1 MVGDSTVCDFPSETT
16 YYRRYGYG
24 GELEKYLN
32 TDSLTINNLAL
43 SGRSSKSFITEN
55 NYETLKS
62 SIKEGDYLLI
72 GFGHNDEK
80 AEEARYTNPNGDYL
94 TDGSFANYLYNYYVK
109 LATDKKASLILCTPI
124 CRYSDKKDY
133 TGAAAHITSSVTG
146 YPGGDYPSSI
156 RTLRTTLSI
165 PVIDLTSLT
174 KDLYTGGSLIED
186 DVKHLFAWSTPE
198 AMYDSTHTSIFG
210 ARYNAYFIASKLI
223 DTTSSLASFVK
234 EGIIAPT
241 RALDLIVN
249 PNYVEAS
256 SGDGS
261 FTASTLYTSVKS
273 PWYGTAFGA
282 VGGNPSESNLS
293 VVGNI
298 IETDETNIEVI
309 AGNVETKN
317 NKGGKISSSTDGLIM
332 AFQSKDIDNDYLF
345 KAKMT
350 INALPGDGQVASD
363 LNQVGFGLMIRG
375 DIVIDTKSNIAT
387 PYVASE
393 FYYSSSGAIIKGPFA
408 RTSASTIDGETSA
421 LDIKEGSSFD
431 LSIKKGSTLGDGT
444 ASYLCSIGILVPLS
458 RLILSQKRAPRCF

>member
-109 LATDKKASLILCTPI
+109 LATDKKANPILCTPI
-124 CRYSDKKDY
+124 CRYSEKKDY

-156 RTLRTTLSI
+156 RTLGTTLSI

-174 KDLYTGGSLIED
+174 KDLYTGGSLVED

-223 DTTSSLASFVK
+223 DTTSSLASYVK

-241 RALDLIVN
+241 RALDLIN
-249 PNYVEAS
+249 TFP
-256 SGDGS
+256 
-261 FTASTLYTSVKS
+261 
-273 PWYGTAFGA
+273 
-282 VGGNPSESNLS
+282 
-293 VVGNI
+293 
-298 IETDETNIEVI
+298 
-309 AGNVETKN
+309 
-317 NKGGKISSSTDGLIM
+317 
-332 AFQSKDIDNDYLF
+332 
-345 KAKMT
+345 
-350 INALPGDGQVASD
+350 
-363 LNQVGFGLMIRG
+363 IR
-375 DIVIDTKSNIAT
+375 
-387 PYVASE
+387 
-393 FYYSSSGAIIKGPFA
+393 
-408 RTSASTIDGETSA
+408 
-421 LDIKEGSSFD
+421 
-431 LSIKKGSTLGDGT
+431 
-444 ASYLCSIGILVPLS
+444 
-458 RLILSQKRAPRCF
+458 